1 MVGGMSKVGEMVE
14 KTIPWSFPVAVA
26 QLPEQGAHQ
35 NLEATEAQRE
45 AIAAIAELPAVLEAK
60 AAFDLAHAPGGQVH
74 VTGRVRARV
83 KQTCVVTL
91 DPVENDI
98 DEPVDIMFAPPSQ
111 IPVSAKVVQSEEGD
125 EFEIPDPPEPIVNG
139 FIDLGH
145 LAAEFLVLGL
155 DPYPRKPG
163 AEFVPPEVPVDPEE
177 HPFAA
182 LKALKEAP
190 AASKGK
196 KPGKK

>member
-1 MVGGMSKVGEMVE
+1 MSNKASEMAD

-26 QLPEQGAHQ
+26 QLPELGARQ
-35 NLEATEAQRE
+35 NLEATAAQRD
-45 AIAAIAELPAVLEAK
+45 AIAAVTGLAAVIEAK
-60 AAFDLAHAPGGQVH
+60 AAFDLAHSPGGQVH

-83 KQTCVVTL
+83 QQMCVVTL
-91 DPVENDI
+91 DPVENDV
-98 DEPVDIMFAPPSQ
+98 DEPIDVMFAPPSQ

-139 FIDLGH
+139 FIDLGQ
-145 LAAEFLVLGL
+145 LAAEFLALGL

-163 AEFVPPEVPVDPEE
+163 AEFVPPEVAADPEE

-182 LKALKEAP
+182 LKALKDAP
-190 AASKGK
+190 AASKVK

>member
-1 MVGGMSKVGEMVE
+1 MSKAGEMTG
-14 KTIPWSFPVAVA
+14 KMIPWSFPFAVA
-26 QLPEQGAHQ
+26 QLPEQGTHQ
-35 NLEATEAQRE
+35 VLETTVEQRA
-45 AIAAIAELPAVLEAK
+45 AIAALAELPAVMEAR
-60 AAFDLAHAPGGQVH
+60 AEFDLAHAPGGQVH
-74 VTGRVRARV
+74 VTGRVKARV
-83 KQTCVVTL
+83 EQTCVVSL

-98 DEPVDIMFAPPSQ
+98 DEPIDIMFAPPSQ

-139 FIDLGH
+139 FIDLGI

-163 AEFVPPEVPVDPEE
+163 AEFVPPEVPEDPEE

-182 LKALKEAP
+182 LKSLKEADQAP
-190 AASKGK
+190 KARKPSKK
-196 KPGKK
+196 